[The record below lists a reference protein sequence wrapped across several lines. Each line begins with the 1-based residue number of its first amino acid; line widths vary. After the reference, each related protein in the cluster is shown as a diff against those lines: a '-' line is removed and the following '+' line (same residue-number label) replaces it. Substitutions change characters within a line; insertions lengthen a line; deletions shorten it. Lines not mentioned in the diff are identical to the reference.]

1 MKILILSL
9 AAFGLVVPTPVLAD
23 PPSWAQSYGYHK
35 EKKHKHRYR
44 SNAYQRSEYN
54 DRYAQPLQ
62 NDTRV
67 WQGNDGRYYCKRDN
81 GTTGL
86 VVGGVVGGL
95 VGHEVAGR
103 GDRTLGT
110 ILGAAGGA
118 LLGREVDRRT
128 GTNRYSCR

>member
-1 MKILILSL
+1 MKTLVLSL
-9 AAFGLVVPTPVLAD
+9 AAFGLVAPAPLLAD

-44 SNAYQRSEYN
+44 SNAYQRSAYN
-54 DRYAQPLQ
+54 DRRAQPLRD
-62 NDTRV
+62 DTRV
-67 WQGNDGRYYCKRDN
+67 WRGDDGRNYCKRDD

-86 VVGGVVGGL
+86 VIGGVVGGL
-95 VGHEVAGR
+95 VGNEIAGR

-118 LLGREVDRRT
+118 ILGRAIDRR
-128 GTNRYSCR
+128 NSYSCR